1 MSTRILCTALLATL
15 LSGCGMSGGKIPSDT
30 FYRLRAD
37 DAAVVSNVAPWTDG
51 TLRVRSFASD
61 DVHRER
67 AILFE
72 DEGGVTVQQHRYHY
86 WSDSPSRMLQMLT
99 ARQLRASGVAAHVI
113 TDSDPAALEVRGHV
127 HRFTRQAEQVTVELE
142 LQLYDLENGRPLFH
156 RDYAESV
163 TAADSGL
170 SAAAAAFSEASNRI
184 VRQFIVEA
192 RN

>member
-1 MSTRILCTALLATL
+1 ATL

-30 FYRLRAD
+30 YYRLRAD
-37 DAAVVSNVAPWTDG
+37 ESAVVGNVTPWTDG

-72 DEGGVTVQQHRYHY
+72 DESGVEVRQHRYHY
-86 WSDSPSRMLQMLT
+86 WSDSPSRMLQLLT
-99 ARQLRASGVAAHVI
+99 ARQLRASGVAGHVI
-113 TDSDPAALEVRGHV
+113 TDSDPAELEVRGHV
-127 HRFTRQAEQVTVELE
+127 HRFTRRDDRVTVELE
-142 LQLYDLENGRPLFH
+142 LQLYDVANSRSLFH
-156 RDYAESV
+156 RDYSEQV
-163 TAADSGL
+163 EAAGSGL

-184 VRQFIVEA
+184 IRQFIVEA

>member
-1 MSTRILCTALLATL
+1 MSARILLTALLATL
-15 LSGCGMSGGKIPSDT
+15 LSGCGTSGKIPSDT

-37 DAAVVSNVAPWTDG
+37 DSAVVSTVTPWTEG

-72 DEGGVTVQQHRYHY
+72 DESGVEVRQHRYHY
-86 WSDSPSRMLQMLT
+86 WSDSPSRMLQLLA

-113 TDSDPAALEVRGHV
+113 TGSDPAELEVRGHV
-127 HRFTRQAEQVTVELE
+127 HRFTRQADRVTVELE
-142 LQLYDLENGRPLFH
+142 LQLYDVAKGRSLFH
-156 RDYAESV
+156 RDYREQV
-163 TAADSGL
+163 TAADKGL
-170 SAAAAAFSEASNRI
+170 SAAAVAFSEASNQI
-184 VRQFIVEA
+184 IRQFIVEA